1 MDTKTVSINLYG
13 RVQQVGFRYFIFKL
27 AAELGVKGFVKN
39 CQDGIVY
46 VEVEGDSHSIDVFIA
61 HCKLGP
67 PHSSVANFQVN
78 TIPYQGFKEFTIR

>member
-1 MDTKTVSINLYG
+1 MDTKTVGVNVYG

-39 CQDGIVY
+39 LHDGSVY
-46 VEVEGDSHSIDVFIA
+46 VEAEGDSHTIDVFIA

-67 PHSSVANFQVN
+67 PHSSVTNFQVN
-78 TIPYQGFKEFTIR
+78 TMPFQDFKEFTIR